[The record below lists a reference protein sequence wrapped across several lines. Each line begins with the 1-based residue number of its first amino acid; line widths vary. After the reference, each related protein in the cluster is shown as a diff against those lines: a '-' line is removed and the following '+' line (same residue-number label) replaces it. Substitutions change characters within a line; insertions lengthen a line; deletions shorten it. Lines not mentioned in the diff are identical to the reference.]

1 MLKLTNLTQKLHT
14 EALQISKEIR
24 KYESQLLDILD
35 QLDRR
40 KGFMEFG
47 YSSLFQ
53 YVVESL
59 GLSEA
64 RASNFITVARKSRE
78 IPELKEGVRSWKF
91 SVSKARKITPVL
103 TKENKEQWLMN
114 RN

>member
-47 YSSLFQ
+47 YSSFREEFLQ
-53 YVVESL
+53 SI
-59 GLSEA
+59 GLCILDKFP
-64 RASNFITVARKSRE
+64 RALHYNF
-78 IPELKEGVRSWKF
+78 
-91 SVSKARKITPVL
+91 
-103 TKENKEQWLMN
+103 N
-114 RN
+114 